1 MNGMDGLWRIANGKH
16 SVIAWKEFLAAADLS
31 SLEGEQQVVQTDG
44 LQVNLVYYP
53 ENSPD
58 DIKVE
63 QGVAHDLESSS
74 HKFRQT
80 SLQSKFEIIQAARAK
95 VPGEHIRCRLVAF
108 PSFIKPQNLGFHYCF
123 HLGIFNW
130 ASGL

>member
-1 MNGMDGLWRIANGKH
+1 MDGLWRIANGKH
-16 SVIAWKEFLAAADLS
+16 SVIACKELLASADLS

-53 ENSPD
+53 YYPENSPD

-74 HKFRQT
+74 NKFRQT
-80 SLQSKFEIIQAARAK
+80 SLQSKQLAPKFQASTSD
-95 VPGEHIRCRLVAF
+95 VDWLLF
-108 PSFIKPQNLGFHYCF
+108 PAL
-123 HLGIFNW
+123 
-130 ASGL
+130 